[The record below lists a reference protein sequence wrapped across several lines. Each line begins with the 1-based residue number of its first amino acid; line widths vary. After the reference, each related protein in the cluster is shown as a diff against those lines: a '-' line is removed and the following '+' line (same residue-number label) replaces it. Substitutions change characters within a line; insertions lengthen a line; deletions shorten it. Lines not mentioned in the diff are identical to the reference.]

1 MENVYIDPSTKRKK
15 ELIEN
20 HVTEHEGIPMFTLIE
35 FNIWGA
41 CNRTCAFC
49 PVSIPEIYQNV
60 HEGISVKNYSKVLED
75 IRNIN
80 YRETILFS
88 AFSEPLLHL
97 DLPELV
103 QKTKL
108 LLPKVRLE
116 IVSNGDII
124 IKRPDKL
131 DHLFECGLD
140 TVNISVYDGDDAFE
154 YFVNLIQDRHWFPE
168 QVVLRRRYYKDRNY
182 GMTIS
187 NRAGLINSNE
197 YRSKDENSVNPVT
210 LPLQHPCF
218 YPFYQIVVDYDGSV
232 LMCAHDWEKK
242 FVAGNAFQEDIFAI
256 WKSKK
261 LNGARKM
268 LLNYNRNFGPCR
280 KCDVK
285 GDVMGSANF
294 EAFKKVR

>member
-1 MENVYIDPSTKRKK
+1 
-15 ELIEN
+15 
-20 HVTEHEGIPMFTLIE
+20 MFTLIE

-49 PVSIPEIYQNV
+49 PVSNPAVYQNV
-60 HEGISVKNYSKVLED
+60 HEGISAENYTKVLED
-75 IRNIN
+75 ILKIN

-88 AFSEPLLHL
+88 AFSEPLLHR

-108 LLPKVRLE
+108 LLPAVRLE

-140 TVNISVYDGDDAFE
+140 TVSISVYDGDEAFE
-154 YFVNLIQDRHWFPE
+154 NFVKLAQNRHWFPE
-168 QVVLRRRYYKDRNY
+168 RVVLRRRYFKEGNH

-197 YRSKDENSVNPVT
+197 YRSIDEDLVDHET
-210 LPLQHPCF
+210 LPLQRPCF

-232 LMCAHDWEKK
+232 LMCAHDWGKK
-242 FVAGNAFQEDIFAI
+242 LVAGNAFQDDISTI
-256 WKSKK
+256 WSSKK

-268 LLNYNRNFGPCR
+268 LLNSNRNFGPCR

-294 EAFKKVR
+294 EAFKKVL